1 MAPSTYF
8 QGFVRGAL
16 LALTRTRLNV
26 ANVGLIWLDVL
37 SAPTP
42 RSAWLALQGTTSVA
56 AFAQVVILSRDA
68 PPAHHQQIVLS
79 AYRVFIFPAHLVAIA
94 MIAYPDAS
102 SAQIPPLAH
111 YVVDSIHS
119 LEVIA
124 LVVRILLV
132 IACTAMKTDASNAK
146 MNSSCKMVL
155 ALSAIPLVEPVW
167 M

>member
-1 MAPSTYF
+1 MALSTYF
-8 QGFVRGAL
+8 QGFVRGVL
-16 LALTRTRLNV
+16 LALTRTLLNV

-56 AFAQVVILSRDA
+56 IFVQVVILSRDA

-146 MNSSCKMVL
+146 VDSSCKMVL